1 MESEADAMQGVME
14 DDEETVEME
23 SPVKAFEES
32 MDEVKTMTPTSL
44 RSADSLEQLDLADST
59 PCRSEGEGSSGDAWT
74 PAVTSR
80 SDEEPTSEEKQPQPR
95 QVQYGL
101 EKFFFGRKEKPAIE
115 EHKVEILKDGGLLK
129 RGRGRPTREAAAL
142 MEARKKG
149 ELLVVAAVK
158 DFNRAVKEEAA
169 MMLKMKKNK
178 RAPGEGTPDVA
189 AKVEARLVKADV
201 GGPGSMLLV
210 KNSNRALKG
219 ANKKRHE
226 EGAATKLE
234 MAEKMESVKAAFA
247 TEADWRH
254 GMCKMYGKPWK
265 TLKKIVEGKEEWQDR
280 VKKLKLGKGSTG
292 TTAAKGSCS
301 KGGRWLK
308 QGGIGARKKGA
319 GRKDEFAHIK
329 CRVKYW
335 LEKERSMCHHVDRVD
350 LVEEFMDQCEDEV
363 EECIKE
369 LEKRKNKDEGDESKE
384 VEDKK
389 VVKKLSFSAALQ
401 GDMQVTA
408 EDEDLISAEE
418 YVQQLDDLEFWRLKL
433 QERIERLKTSEK
445 YMDTFGGR
453 LMRDIGAKLMQPGRM
468 SVLSMEE
475 EEARV
480 KATWKDFDV
489 VLWLA
494 AFGSEEELEK
504 FVGSPQKFIE
514 DRTEVV
520 VGFSDQIPVW
530 VKIGR
535 KKEVFCEREVKPRL
549 DSKAFMKLQKE
560 RLKQQVL
567 KEAEEAE
574 EAQDEE
580 EQKQLEDSKPD
591 EEEDEKVED
600 SRPDEENEK
609 KVEDKKEIEVEG
621 KKEIHEEGCQP
632 HGEEEEKVEEKKVI
646 EEEGS
651 KPVEEDD
658 GNETDEDMPGL
669 VGGWD
674 EGEDKMNEWIKKMEE
689 ERNGRDSDSEDEDG
703 PAVPLQDMEVE
714 DDNLSREMEG
724 VEQAVEEAGTVTAGE
739 IP

>member
-1 MESEADAMQGVME
+1 MKKGRRRTLNTGILEGVMSE
-14 DDEETVEME
+14 DEEETVEMD
-23 SPVKAFEES
+23 SPAAKLIGDALE
-32 MDEVKTMTPTSL
+32 EVKTMTPSSL
-44 RSADSLEQLDLADST
+44 RSADSLEDQSLADST
-59 PCRSEGEGSSGDAWT
+59 PCRSEDAWT
-74 PAVTSR
+74 PGVASR
-80 SDEEPTSEEKQPQPR
+80 TDEEPTSEEKQPQPR

-101 EKFFFGRKEKPAIE
+101 EKFFFGKKVKPAIE

-142 MEARKKG
+142 VEARKKG

-169 MMLKMKKNK
+169 MMLKKKK
-178 RAPGEGTPDVA
+178 KGGPGEGTPEHA
-189 AKVEARLVKADV
+189 AKVEARLVQANV

-219 ANKKRHE
+219 ACKKRQE

-234 MAEKMESVKAAFA
+234 MAENMLKMKPAFA
-247 TEADWRH
+247 REEDWRH
-254 GMCKMYGKPWK
+254 GMCRLYMKPWK
-265 TLKKIVEGKEEWQDR
+265 TLKNIVAGKEEWEDR

-308 QGGIGARKKGA
+308 TGGVGARKSGA
-319 GRKDEFAHIK
+319 GRKDKFSHIK
-329 CRVKYW
+329 ARVKYW
-335 LEKERSMCHHVDRVD
+335 LEKERSLCHHVDRVD

-363 EECIKE
+363 EECSKE
-369 LEKRKNKDEGDESKE
+369 LEKRKNRRGGGQEE
-384 VEDKK
+384 VEDTKI
-389 VVKKLSFSAALQ
+389 VKKLSFSAALQ
-401 GDMQVTA
+401 GDMQVTC
-408 EDEDLISAEE
+408 EDEDLITAEE
-418 YVQQLDDLEFWRLKL
+418 YVKQLDDLEFWRLKL

-549 DSKAFMKLQKE
+549 DSKAFLKLQKE
-560 RLKQQVL
+560 RLKQQII
-567 KEAEEAE
+567 KEMEEAE

-600 SRPDEENEK
+600 
-609 KVEDKKEIEVEG
+609 KKEIEVEG
-621 KKEIHEEGCQP
+621 KKEIHEEGCKP
-632 HGEEEEKVEEKKVI
+632 HGEEEEKVEEKKV
-646 EEEGS
+646 EGS
-651 KPVEEDD
+651 KPVEED
-658 GNETDEDMPGL
+658 GGSEPDEDMPEL
-669 VGGWD
+669 KDGWETD
-674 EGEDKMNEWIKKMEE
+674 EE
-689 ERNGRDSDSEDEDG
+689 EKKVEEEQGDSDSEDEEEA
-703 PAVPLQDMEVE
+703 AVPLQDMEVE
-714 DDNLSREMEG
+714 DENLCREMED
-724 VEQAVEEAGTVTAGE
+724 VEQTVEEAGTVTAGE
-739 IP
+739 FP